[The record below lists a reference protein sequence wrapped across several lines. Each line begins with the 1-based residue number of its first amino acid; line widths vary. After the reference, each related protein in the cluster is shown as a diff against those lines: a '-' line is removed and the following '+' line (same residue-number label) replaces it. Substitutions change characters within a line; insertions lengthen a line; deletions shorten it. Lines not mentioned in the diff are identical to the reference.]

1 MFFNLPVT
9 GITLVKDFP
18 LPVSLEIFIHL
29 ILRMLQFYAEFS
41 FLSILLLIQ
50 LPLEIASFHRKLA
63 APLARRIQSSS
74 FCSLLRKKISDPENK
89 NLLLLSRQHMS
100 FPECF
105 FFPFTWEIFQFPFFR
120 IFINSILVVSPYIH
134 VHTH

>member
-29 ILRMLQFYAEFS
+29 ILKMLQFYAEFS

-50 LPLEIASFHRKLA
+50 LPLEIASS
-63 APLARRIQSSS
+63 I
-74 FCSLLRKKISDPENK
+74 ENW
-89 NLLLLSRQHMS
+89 LLL
-100 FPECF
+100 
-105 FFPFTWEIFQFPFFR
+105 
-120 IFINSILVVSPYIH
+120 
-134 VHTH
+134 